1 MSNALQKSVQKLR
14 GQRVRVIGNDG
25 RKYVGWLERIG
36 NGGHLVLRD
45 AWDSDADERVDP
57 AHVRAPKSVVGVEPD
72 SRVERV
78 AVDEISPAPY
88 HAREFDAS
96 ENRRYIEQVRDDG
109 WTGSFPVA
117 RETDDGLEVVEGHK
131 RLWVADQAGLETHP
145 VRIVD
150 IDNWTAT
157 RRFVADH
164 LPYESLLQ
172 DDTAAE
178 AGYYEPAEIATAIAT
193 LVERWGNRVLE
204 LDRVAWNVDRIG
216 LEVSDH
222 DDEADE
228 VEASR
233 RASRGGLP

>member
-96 ENRRYIEQVRDDG
+96 ENRRYTEQVRDDG

-117 RETDDGLEVVEGHK
+117 RETDDDLEDEPQTVECAHCGED
-131 RLWVADQAGLETHP
+131 VPEDA
-145 VRIVD
+145 IVD
-150 IDNWTAT
+150 HHTTEHPNQRYDPIWYT
-157 RRFVADH
+157 R
-164 LPYESLLQ
+164 
-172 DDTAAE
+172 
-178 AGYYEPAEIATAIAT
+178 
-193 LVERWGNRVLE
+193 
-204 LDRVAWNVDRIG
+204 
-216 LEVSDH
+216 
-222 DDEADE
+222 EADTDE
-228 VEASR
+228 
-233 RASRGGLP
+233 